1 MSLDLAAS
9 SFTMHQLCDWLLL
22 FWEAVMDPLRGV
34 AGGQVHADGAMG
46 DGGWWASDG
55 SSGSS
60 AAPGGGGGV
69 VSGGLSL
76 LLVAR
81 HGLSVQDLT
90 ALLRVPP
97 LTIARFLYVMGGAGG
112 GLLEEWGGRYFV
124 TSRPV
129 REAATRAYF
138 IAPPGPTPP
147 ETPKTSSQPQTP
159 THAIAALSFAAEQA
173 AGGGKATS
181 GRGGGEVWARLALV
195 HYLGDPLARQPL
207 VRLYSPPPHTRPV
220 VIIYVV
226 PDARVQERKGHEA
239 KRARNAIQRLT
250 LFGV

>member
-1 MSLDLAAS
+1 M
-9 SFTMHQLCDWLLL
+9 
-22 FWEAVMDPLRGV
+22 
-34 AGGQVHADGAMG
+34 
-46 DGGWWASDG
+46 
-55 SSGSS
+55 
-60 AAPGGGGGV
+60 
-69 VSGGLSL
+69 
-76 LLVAR
+76 
-81 HGLSVQDLT
+81 
-90 ALLRVPP
+90 
-97 LTIARFLYVMGGAGG
+97 
-112 GLLEEWGGRYFV
+112 
-124 TSRPV
+124 TSRPI

-239 KRARNAIQRLT
+239 KRARNAIRRLT
-250 LFGV
+250 LFDV